1 MTGHSSTAP
10 KAPTS
15 YRLSPTPPVRSRYR
29 GCLLGGAIG
38 DALGAPVEFMSRE
51 EILARFGP
59 AGITDITTAF
69 GRRGAI
75 TDDTQMTL
83 FTAEGLLRAH
93 TQAATQGTTKFAH
106 AVAFAYLRWLK
117 TQGKTSLLLEE
128 SGDHGW
134 LVGLKEL
141 HSSRVPGN
149 TCLESLAEMRAV
161 GARARNDSKG
171 CGAAMRIAPVG
182 LFCARAPGASI
193 ERAARNAF
201 DLGIELAGLTHG
213 HPTGQVAAG
222 AFAAIVAQLARGAKL
237 FEAIRRVEP
246 LVARKPLADETLRSI
261 AAARQL
267 AASGTADAAKL
278 ATLGEG
284 WVAEEALAIAL
295 YAALAAPDFRTGV
308 LLAVNHD
315 GDSDSTGAIAGN
327 LLGTMY
333 GIEGIPRSWLA
344 EVELGDAIATIADDL
359 GTYPDWP
366 VGEYLPQD
374 DASDYW
380 LKRYPPG

>member
-1 MTGHSSTAP
+1 MIGHSSAAP

-75 TDDTQMTL
+75 TDDTQMAL

-106 AVAFAYLRWLK
+106 AAAFAYLRWLK

-128 SGDHGW
+128 SGDDGW
-134 LVGLKEL
+134 LIGLKEL

-149 TCLESLAEMRAV
+149 TCLESLAEMRTV

-171 CGAAMRIAPVG
+171 CGAAMRVAPVG
-182 LFCARAPGASI
+182 LFCARTPGASI

-201 DLGIELAGLTHG
+201 DLGVELAGLTHG
-213 HPTGQVAAG
+213 HPTGQIAAG
-222 AFAAIVAQLARGAKL
+222 AFAAIVAQLARGARL
-237 FEAIRRVEP
+237 YEAIRRVEP

-327 LLGTMY
+327 LLGAMY

-374 DASDYW
+374 EASDYW

>member
-1 MTGHSSTAP
+1 MTARSPTAARSLP
-10 KAPTS
+10 S
-15 YRLSPTPPVRSRYR
+15 YRLAPTPPVKSRYR

-51 EILARFGP
+51 EILARFGA

-69 GRRGAI
+69 DRRGAI

-93 TQAATQGTTKFAH
+93 TQAATQGTTKFAD
-106 AVAFAYLRWLK
+106 AVAFAYLRWLR
-117 TQGKTSLLLEE
+117 TQGTKSPLLEE
-128 SGDHGW
+128 SGEPGW
-134 LVGLKEL
+134 LIGLKEL

-149 TCLESLAEMRAV
+149 TCLESLAAMRTI
-161 GARARNDSKG
+161 GARAHNDSKG
-171 CGAAMRIAPVG
+171 CGGAMRVAPVG
-182 LFCARAPGASI
+182 LFCARAPGASL

-201 DLGIELAGLTHG
+201 DLGVEVAGLTHG
-213 HPTGQVAAG
+213 HPTGQIAAG
-222 AFAAIVAQLARGAKL
+222 AFAGIVAQLARGAKL
-237 FEAIRRVEP
+237 HDAIGRVVP
-246 LVARKPLADETLRSI
+246 LITRKPFADETLRGI
-261 AAARQL
+261 ADARRL
-267 AASGTADAAKL
+267 AASGAGDPANLAK
-278 ATLGEG
+278 LGEG

-295 YAALAAPDFRTGV
+295 YAAMVAPDYRTGV

-327 LLGTMY
+327 LLGAMY

-366 VGEYLPQD
+366 IGEYLPHD
-374 DASDYW
+374 EASDYW